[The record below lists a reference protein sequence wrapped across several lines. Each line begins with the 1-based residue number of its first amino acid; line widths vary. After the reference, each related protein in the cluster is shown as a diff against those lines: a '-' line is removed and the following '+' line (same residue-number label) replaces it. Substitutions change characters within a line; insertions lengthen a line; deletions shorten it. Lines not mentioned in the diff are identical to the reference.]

1 MNTKILKTS
10 NGYALTG
17 AYTDA
22 LGRDREVEFYFDERG
37 IRIGGFTSGGV
48 PLAATAWR
56 DMATMMGLP
65 LKARKMR
72 RWLKNRDTLLEAGE
86 IEVYA

>member
-1 MNTKILKTS
+1 MNTTILKTT

-22 LGRDREVEFYFDERG
+22 LGRAREVEFYFDESG
-37 IRIGGFTSGGV
+37 KRIGGFTSGGV

-72 RWLKNRDTLLEAGE
+72 RWLKNRDTILDAGHM
-86 IEVYA
+86 EVYA

>member
-1 MNTKILKTS
+1 MKTTILKTS

-22 LGRDREVEFYFDERG
+22 LGHDREVEFYFDESG
-37 IRIGGFTSGGV
+37 KRIGGFTSSGV

-72 RWLKNRDTLLEAGE
+72 RWLKNRDTILDAGHM
-86 IEVYA
+86 EVYA

>member
-1 MNTKILKTS
+1 MKTTILKTS

-22 LGRDREVEFYFDERG
+22 LGRGRKVEFYFDEKG
-37 IRIGGFTSGGV
+37 IRIGGFTISGV
-48 PLAATAWR
+48 PLPATAWR

-65 LKARKMR
+65 IKARKMR
-72 RWLKNRDTLLEAGE
+72 RWLQNRSALLDAGS
-86 IEVYA
+86 IEVVA

>member
-1 MNTKILKTS
+1 MKTTILKTS

-22 LGRDREVEFYFDERG
+22 LGRAREVEFYFDESG
-37 IRIGGFTSGGV
+37 KRIGGFTSGGV

-65 LKARKMR
+65 IKARKMR
-72 RWLKNRDTLLEAGE
+72 RWLKNRDTILDAGHM
-86 IEVYA
+86 EVYA

>member
-1 MNTKILKTS
+1 MKTTILKTS

-65 LKARKMR
+65 IKARKMR
-72 RWLKNRDTLLEAGE
+72 RWLKNREPILNAME
-86 IEVYA
+86 IEVES

>member
-1 MNTKILKTS
+1 MNTQIIKTS
-10 NGYALTG
+10 KGYALTG

-22 LGRDREVEFYFDERG
+22 LGRAREVEFYFDERG

-65 LKARKMR
+65 IKARKMR

-86 IEVYA
+86 IEVSA

>member
-1 MNTKILKTS
+1 MNTQIIKTS

-48 PLAATAWR
+48 PLAAAAWR

-72 RWLKNRDTLLEAGE
+72 RWLKNRDTILDAGHM
-86 IEVYA
+86 EVYA

>member
-1 MNTKILKTS
+1 MNTKIIKTT

-65 LKARKMR
+65 IKARKMR
-72 RWLKNRDTLLEAGE
+72 RWLKNRDTLLDAGE
-86 IEVYA
+86 IEVSA

>member
-1 MNTKILKTS
+1 MNTTILKTT

-22 LGRDREVEFYFDERG
+22 LGRGRKVEFYFDEKG
-37 IRIGGFTSGGV
+37 IRIGGFSSSGV

-72 RWLKNRDTLLEAGE
+72 RWLKNRDTLLEVGE